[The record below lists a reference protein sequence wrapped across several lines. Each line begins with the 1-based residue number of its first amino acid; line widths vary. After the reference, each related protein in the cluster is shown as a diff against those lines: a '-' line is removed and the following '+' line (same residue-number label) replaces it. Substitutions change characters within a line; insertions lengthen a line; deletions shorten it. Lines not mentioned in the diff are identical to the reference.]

1 MYLVV
6 IRSSARKQSICLN
19 PRDHPADV
27 DVLPAAA
34 AAVAALSI
42 CSPSQCYVVITV
54 VMEVR
59 NDGRATDRPT
69 GRHIRMDKRRW
80 CCSDRTIG
88 YNRYLSSNPGD
99 AYEIWFFNV
108 SQQDPLD
115 WLVDWLTG
123 WFIRRFFSGCSEEQ
137 EEEDGEDEV
146 VGEIEWNLSIHII
159 NTAAQRRGIDRR
171 PDPSR
176 HLDSVP
182 HWTPICN

>member
-69 GRHIRMDKRRW
+69 DIFGWTRGGGAALIELSAIIVIYQVIQEMHTK
-80 CCSDRTIG
+80 SDFSMSASKIHSTDW
-88 YNRYLSSNPGD
+88 LT
-99 AYEIWFFNV
+99 
-108 SQQDPLD
+108 D
-115 WLVDWLTG
+115 WLVDSFAGSSVAVAKNKKKKMVKTKWLG
-123 WFIRRFFSGCSEEQ
+123 KSN
-137 EEEDGEDEV
+137 
-146 VGEIEWNLSIHII
+146 EIYLSI
-159 NTAAQRRGIDRR
+159 
-171 PDPSR
+171 
-176 HLDSVP
+176 
-182 HWTPICN
+182 